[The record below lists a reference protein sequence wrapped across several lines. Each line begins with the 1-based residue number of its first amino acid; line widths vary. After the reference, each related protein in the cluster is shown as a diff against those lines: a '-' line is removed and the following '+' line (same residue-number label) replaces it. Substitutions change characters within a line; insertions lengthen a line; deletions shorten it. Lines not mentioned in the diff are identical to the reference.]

1 MNTKSEQVLLPST
14 IGINALRA
22 KKKAINGMAVR
33 KKGNRLPVLV
43 RTISEY
49 AVTMGMKATAKKVSM
64 FMTNPVARVAQAK
77 CFFQHHWNICFVQTE
92 YDRNSHVTKTHQEV
106 FRVGSFHAIYLKIAL

>member
-1 MNTKSEQVLLPST
+1 MSMNTKSEQVLLPST

-49 AVTMGMKATAKKVSM
+49 AVTMGMKATTKKVSM
-64 FMTNPVARVAQAK
+64 FMTNPVARLLKLNVSS
-77 CFFQHHWNICFVQTE
+77 NITGTSASYKLNMTE
-92 YDRNSHVTKTHQEV
+92 
-106 FRVGSFHAIYLKIAL
+106 IPM

>member
-1 MNTKSEQVLLPST
+1 MSMNTKSEQVLLPST

-49 AVTMGMKATAKKVSM
+49 AVTMGMKATAKKASM
-64 FMTNPVARVAQAK
+64 FMTNPVARLLKLNVSS
-77 CFFQHHWNICFVQTE
+77 NITGTSASYKLNMTE
-92 YDRNSHVTKTHQEV
+92 
-106 FRVGSFHAIYLKIAL
+106 IPM